1 MKRLMVAV
9 VGAAALALAGCGGEN
24 DNCKD
29 ACAALSSCNLQS
41 SGIDCSD
48 NCGDDENRKAC
59 AECVNRVA
67 PEACNNVAVECAP
80 VCGGVQF

>member
-1 MKRLMVAV
+1 MKRLMVVVAV
-9 VGAAALALAGCGGEN
+9 AAAAALAGCGGEN

-29 ACAALSSCNLQS
+29 ACAQLSSCNLQS
-41 SGIDCSD
+41 SGISCSD
-48 NCGDDENRKAC
+48 DCGEDENLKAC

>member
-1 MKRLMVAV
+1 MKRVMVVVAV
-9 VGAAALALAGCGGEN
+9 VLGAALAGCSGNN

-41 SGIDCSD
+41 NGISCSD
-48 NCGDDENRKAC
+48 NCNDDDNLKAC

-67 PEACNNVAVECAP
+67 PDACNNVEVECRP
-80 VCGGVQF
+80 VCGDVQF